1 MTHPD
6 FSGLASVS
14 FNFILSRLVLKR
26 RFPPPRRR
34 GTRPRRYSSI
44 RWWRVSVDE
53 RFALPK
59 MKRVLPGCAFSRVT
73 SFSAF
78 SFTSLVLLQSAF
90 FSVLEKTT
98 LGILFMKSAMSP
110 FWEGQYEA
118 MPSYVTRPNK
128 SISADR
134 SCSRESCSSS
144 SPQTDSCQSRS
155 QLLGPSKKPSRV
167 IRFHMTS
174 CLTFGSPQSGRPKC
188 RSFKYLSMMLLLKD
202 PRGYCWAAD
211 LFLHFWEEAGE
222 HL

>member
-1 MTHPD
+1 
-6 FSGLASVS
+6 
-14 FNFILSRLVLKR
+14 
-26 RFPPPRRR
+26 
-34 GTRPRRYSSI
+34 
-44 RWWRVSVDE
+44 
-53 RFALPK
+53 
-59 MKRVLPGCAFSRVT
+59 MKRVLPDCAFNRVT

-78 SFTSLVLLQSAF
+78 SLTSLVLLQTAF

-128 SISADR
+128 SMSADR
-134 SCSRESCSSS
+134 SCSRESCSRS
-144 SPQTDSCQSRS
+144 SPQTDSCQSMS

-188 RSFKYLSMMLLLKD
+188 RSFKYLSMMLLLQD
-202 PRGYCWAAD
+202 PRRYCWAAD

-222 HL
+222 HLLPAVAVRSQANLYGRLCGRIALPCQNEGGGVSHRLVLTLTTHSGA